1 MSTHEHETPKAQRA
15 DEPAADAAL
24 LAALAELR
32 RDEPAPAALWTPI
45 AARLGSAASA
55 GLRAP
60 GSALATD
67 RRPSLLPA
75 LRRDYMPDRDL
86 WPEIE
91 ARLRAQRWRR
101 LRGPLATAA
110 ALAASLV
117 LGLGLQVLR
126 TSGEPTP
133 PHAPLRASAEV
144 VAAMQESAPERS
156 LRPVSLAAVAP
167 ETRALVRANLKIVN
181 SAEAQL
187 KRALASDPD
196 SAYLERLLLAAQQQK
211 QDLRT
216 VLAER

>member
-1 MSTHEHETPKAQRA
+1 MSLDDRQNLGHT
-15 DEPAADAAL
+15 EPQDDAADAAL
-24 LAALAELR
+24 LSALAALR
-32 RDEPAPAALWTPI
+32 RDEPAPPALWASI
-45 AARLGSAASA
+45 SARVEMPSSP
-55 GLRAP
+55 REMP
-60 GSALATD
+60 SALSEA
-67 RRPSLLPA
+67 RRPSVLPA

-91 ARLRAQRWRR
+91 ARLRAQRWQR
-101 LRGPLATAA
+101 LRAPLATVA

-117 LGLGLQVLR
+117 LALGLQVFR
-126 TSGEPTP
+126 SAGEPQP
-133 PHAPLRASAEV
+133 AHAPLRASAEV
-144 VAAMQESAPERS
+144 VAAMQEPAMERE

-196 SAYLERLLLAAQQQK
+196 SAYLERLLVSAQQQK

-216 VLAER
+216 ALAER